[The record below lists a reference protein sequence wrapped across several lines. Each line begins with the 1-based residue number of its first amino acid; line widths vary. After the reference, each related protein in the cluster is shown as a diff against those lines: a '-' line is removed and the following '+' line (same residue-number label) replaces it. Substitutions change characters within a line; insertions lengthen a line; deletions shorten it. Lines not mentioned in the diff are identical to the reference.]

1 MKKIV
6 SKRQVLVIITD
17 ATMSLIAWA
26 VSYLVRFNFELPG
39 EYHQGML
46 SAVPVVVGIQTTVFW
61 FFGIHSA
68 FWRFLGII
76 DLRNLII
83 STGLSTSLIS
93 LILFFLERGAYV
105 PRTVLLLYALIFAG
119 LACGVRLIYRYVK
132 ERGRFVLQGKVKEPV
147 LVLGAGVAGEK
158 LIRQLEGSST
168 WYVAGLLDDDD
179 AKLGGY
185 IHGVKV
191 LGNLTQLD
199 VIAKSL
205 GIRQIIMA
213 LPSVNHKVRQRVSVI
228 CESAGLEI
236 LTVPAID
243 DLVAG
248 ASSVGDV
255 RELELDDL
263 LGRNPVHLDAEAIK
277 DYIEGKVVMVTGAG
291 GSIGSELCRQLAR
304 FTPKLLIFW
313 EMSEYGLYL
322 IETEF
327 RDNYPAIAFE
337 SVIGDV
343 KSKSRVTE
351 ILYKYQP
358 NLILHA
364 AAYKHVPLMES
375 GNVREAFNNN
385 VYGTLNLARVAK
397 SMSVENFI
405 LISTDKA
412 VNPSNVMGATKRLAE
427 MICELLEQTHSSKTR
442 FIITRFGNVIGS
454 TGSVIPRF
462 REQIKFG
469 GPVTVTHPE
478 IQRYFMS
485 ISEAAQLVLQ
495 AAILVNEGTIFVL
508 DMGSP
513 MKIADVASELIRL
526 SGKTEQEIEITYTGL
541 RPGEKM
547 TEELLAAGEKLIDT
561 EHPKLKVALSRQVD
575 DQLIDDLEEWF
586 DDFKTDDEHSIKN
599 KLKGWVS
606 EYRLNE

>member
-277 DYIEGKVVMVTGAG
+277 DYIEGKIVMVTGAG

-586 DDFKTDDEHSIKN
+586 DDFKTADEHSIKN

>member
-1 MKKIV
+1 MA
-6 SKRQVLVIITD
+6 D
-17 ATMSLIAWA
+17 MTMSLIAWSIA
-26 VSYLVRFNFELPG
+26 YLVRFNFELPSD
-39 EYHQGML
+39 YYQGML
-46 SAVPVVVGIQTTVFW
+46 LAVPVVVVIQTSVFW

-68 FWRFLGII
+68 FWRFLGIV
-76 DLRNLII
+76 DLRNLIF

-105 PRTVLLLYALIFAG
+105 PRTVLVLYALIFAG
-119 LACGVRLIYRYVK
+119 LACGVRLAYRYTK
-132 ERGRFVLQGKVKEPV
+132 ERGRFVLQREVKEPV

-168 WYVAGLLDDDD
+168 WYVAGLLDDDA

-191 LGNLTQLD
+191 LGDLEQLD
-199 VIAKSL
+199 EIAKSY

-213 LPSVNHKVRQRVSVI
+213 LPSVNHKIRQRVAVI
-228 CESAGLEI
+228 CESAGLQV

-263 LGRNPVHLDAEAIK
+263 LGRNPVHLDTKGIQ
-277 DYIEGKVVMVTGAG
+277 DYIEAKTVMVTGAG

-304 FTPKLLIFW
+304 FSPKLLIFY
-313 EMSEYGLYL
+313 EMSEYALYL

-327 RDNYPAIAFE
+327 QDKYPAIAFR

-343 KSKSRVTE
+343 KSKSRVSET
-351 ILYKYQP
+351 LHKYKPQI
-358 NLILHA
+358 ILHA
-364 AAYKHVPLMES
+364 AAYKHVPLMET

-385 VYGTLNLARVAK
+385 VYGTLNVARLAEEA
-397 SMSVENFI
+397 SVDDFI

-427 MICELLEQTHSSKTR
+427 MVCESLQQNNSGNTR

-462 REQIKFG
+462 REQIKLG

-495 AAILVNEGTIFVL
+495 ASIVTDSGTIFVL

-513 MKIADVASELIRL
+513 IKIADVATDLIRL
-526 SGKTEQEIEITYTGL
+526 SGKTEKEIKIVYTGL

-547 TEELLAAGEKLIDT
+547 TEELLAEGEKLIGT
-561 EHPKLKVALSRQVD
+561 EHPKLKVALSRIVD
-575 DQLIDDLEEWF
+575 TNLISDLELWVGDLENA
-586 DDFKTDDEHSIKN
+586 DENAIKN
-599 KLKGWVS
+599 KLKTRVPD
-606 EYRLNE
+606 YRLND